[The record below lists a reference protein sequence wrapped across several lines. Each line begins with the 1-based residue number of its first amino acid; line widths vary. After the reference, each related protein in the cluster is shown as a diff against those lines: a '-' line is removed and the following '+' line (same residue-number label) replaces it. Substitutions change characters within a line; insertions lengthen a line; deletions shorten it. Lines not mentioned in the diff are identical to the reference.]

1 MVIDASAVLDLL
13 LGSGAAESVSS
24 RIEKTTLHAPELID
38 LEVLQILRRYRL
50 HEGLG
55 RSRAEEALADFS
67 ALRIHRHRH
76 RLYVAR
82 IWELH
87 ENLTAYDAAYVVLAE
102 VLQAPLLTSDGKLA
116 RSSGHRAQID
126 LVT

>member
-24 RIEKTTLHAPELID
+24 RIENTALHAPELID
-38 LEVLQILRRYRL
+38 LEVLQVLRRYRL
-50 HEGLG
+50 HEGLS
-55 RSRAEEALADFS
+55 RSRAEEALEDFS
-67 ALRIHRHRH
+67 AIRIQRHRH
-76 RLYVAR
+76 RLYLAR

-102 VLQAPLLTSDGKLA
+102 ALQAPLLTSDRKLA
-116 RSSGHRAQID
+116 QSSGHRAQID